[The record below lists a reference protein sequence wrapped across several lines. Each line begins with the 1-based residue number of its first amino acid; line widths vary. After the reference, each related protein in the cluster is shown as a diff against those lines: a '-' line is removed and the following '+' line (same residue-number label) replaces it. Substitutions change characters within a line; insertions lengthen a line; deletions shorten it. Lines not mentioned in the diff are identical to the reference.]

1 MHKIMIGTP
10 SYGGVVTIEYLKSII
25 RLHEYDVQYTIAL
38 LSNPLLMQVRNDM
51 FTSFVSDEMKDYS
64 HLFFLDA
71 DIGVRP
77 EDIVKLIEHDKPL
90 IGAVF
95 PKKVKPAGG
104 EPVWNAG
111 EVIEDCGDGTA
122 KMGHIGAGCM
132 CIRRD
137 LALDIKKYAEDNEM
151 MYVNNI
157 EIPNVEPIDTYD
169 VFRVGLINNIYAY
182 EDYYFCHLIRN
193 MGYDVYADYTIN
205 LKHVGSY
212 VYEVDSEGKIRS
224 DAELRNLQWRYPS
237 FGAK

>member
-1 MHKIMIGTP
+1 MIGTP

-25 RLHEYDVQYTIAL
+25 RLHEYNVQYTIAL

-71 DIGVRP
+71 DIGIQP

-104 EPVWNAG
+104 EPIWNAG
-111 EVIEDCGDGTA
+111 LVIEDCEDGIA
-122 KMGHIGAGCM
+122 KLEYIGAGCM

-137 LALDIKKYAEDNEM
+137 LALELKKYAEDNKM
-151 MYVNNI
+151 MYVNHI
-157 EIPNVEPIDTYD
+157 EIPNEKPIDTYD
-169 VFRVGLINNIYAY
+169 VFRTELINNIYAY
-182 EDYYFCHLIRN
+182 EDIFFCYLIRKL
-193 MGYDVYADYTIN
+193 GYDILADYTIN

-212 VYEVDSEGKIRS
+212 VYEVDDEGKIRS

>member
-25 RLHEYDVQYTIAL
+25 RLHEYNVQYTIAL

-111 EVIEDCGDGTA
+111 SVIEDCGDGTA
-122 KMGHIGAGCM
+122 KMSHIGAGCM

-137 LALDIKKYAEDNEM
+137 LALEIAKYAEDNKM

-157 EIPNVEPIDTYD
+157 EIPNEKPIDTYD

-182 EDYYFCHLIRN
+182 EDYYFCHLVRN